1 MNKVIKD
8 GKVAVLYSPGYGAGW
23 HTWGAPV
30 EAVFDP
36 DLVNAVLEE
45 DYEKAVQ
52 IANTKWPDKYDGG
65 VRDLKVKWIPEGTRF
80 IINEYDGSESIQYLD
95 DVDFLTA

>member
-8 GKVAVLYSPGYGAGW
+8 GLVAVLYSPGYGAGW
-23 HTWGAPV
+23 HTWGAPI

-36 DLVNAVLEE
+36 DLVNAVLED
-45 DYEKAVQ
+45 DYDKAVQ
-52 IANTKWPDKYDGG
+52 IANTKWPDEFDGG
-65 VRDLKVKWIPEGTRF
+65 VRDLEVKWIPEGTRF

-95 DVDFLTA
+95 DVEFLTA

>member
-1 MNKVIKD
+1 MNKVVKD
-8 GKVAVLYSPGYGAGW
+8 GLVAVLYSPGYGAGW
-23 HTWGAPV
+23 FTWGAPD

-45 DYEKAVQ
+45 DYDKAMQ

-65 VRDLKVKWIPEGTRF
+65 VRKLKVKWLPEGTRF
-80 IINEYDGSESIQYLD
+80 IIDEYDGSESIACLD
-95 DVDFLTA
+95 DVEFLTA